1 VYPGNAG
8 QCEPEYGYALGCTF
22 QAVKQL
28 YFYPL
33 KNSSLYCNFY
43 FLVSYYWYVQLFMT
57 EKEYNDCVNLYADNV
72 FRFIVKNLRH
82 EEDARD
88 VVQTAFEKLWRNRED
103 VDATKSKSYLFTVAY
118 NQMIDHLRKV
128 KRVYLKEEFREETR
142 VQDKHIDNVKAVL
155 KEALARL
162 SETQR
167 SLVMLK
173 DYEGYS
179 YEEIGKIMNLN
190 ESQVKVYLHRARLQL
205 KEYIV
210 KVENVI

>member
-1 VYPGNAG
+1 
-8 QCEPEYGYALGCTF
+8 
-22 QAVKQL
+22 
-28 YFYPL
+28 
-33 KNSSLYCNFY
+33 
-43 FLVSYYWYVQLFMT
+43 MT
-57 EKEYNDCVNLYADNV
+57 EKEYNQCVSTYADNV
-72 FRFIVKNLRH
+72 YRFILKNLRH

-88 VVQTAFEKLWRNRED
+88 VVQTAFEKMWRNREE
-103 VDATKSKSYLFTVAY
+103 VDATKCKSYLFTVAY
-118 NQMIDHLRKV
+118 HQMIDHIRKV
-128 KRVYLKEEFREETR
+128 KRIQLKEEFNEETR
-142 VQDKHIDNVKAVL
+142 IQNKPANNL
-155 KEALARL
+155 KKILEQALARL

-167 SLVMLK
+167 SLVLLK